1 MRDSQRAAIVRT
13 KTPAPASRSTSSGGA
28 IVNNRMRRTGGTGP
42 GRGGRA
48 SRPPGGL
55 GCNSVSIVGRMSLP
69 DDRRL
74 RHWGR
79 SWQDGRNH
87 GRQQRGG
94 HPSAGQGPVVDR
106 GRLEAFSDG
115 VIAVANT
122 LLALNLAVG
131 GPGPHQLPLA
141 ANLADHWPVF
151 AAYAV
156 SFATI
161 GIIWVNHHTLFKNF
175 SEIDRTLLFV
185 NLLLLFFVV
194 SVPFATSTI
203 AAYLRASNADA
214 SLAAA
219 IYQGVFEGVSISF
232 TVLLWW
238 AIRRGHLKVAL
249 APERARRATI
259 RFGIGN
265 LGYIAGI
272 GIAFVSAPASLVL
285 SGLIALYYI
294 FEQTP
299 VRAQPPP
306 DQNGPHDNGG
316 DER

>member
-1 MRDSQRAAIVRT
+1 MADNSAA
-13 KTPAPASRSTSSGGA
+13 
-28 IVNNRMRRTGGTGP
+28 
-42 GRGGRA
+42 
-48 SRPPGGL
+48 
-55 GCNSVSIVGRMSLP
+55 
-69 DDRRL
+69 
-74 RHWGR
+74 
-79 SWQDGRNH
+79 
-87 GRQQRGG
+87 G
-94 HPSAGQGPVVDR
+94 HLSAGRGPVVDS

-115 VIAVANT
+115 VIAVAIT

-156 SFATI
+156 SFVTV
-161 GIIWVNHHTLFKNF
+161 GIIWVNHHTLVKNF

-194 SVPFATSTI
+194 SIPFATSTI
-203 AAYLRASNADA
+203 AAYLRAGNADA

-219 IYQGVFEGVSISF
+219 IYQGVFEGVAISF
-232 TVLLWW
+232 TLLLWW
-238 AIRRGHLKVAL
+238 AIRRGHLRVAL
-249 APERARRATI
+249 TPEQARRATI

-265 LGYIAGI
+265 LGYIVGI

-294 FEQTP
+294 FEHTP
-299 VRAQPPP
+299 VYAQQPPDP
-306 DQNGPHDNGG
+306 SGPHHDGSA
-316 DER
+316 ERNPTRTGQ